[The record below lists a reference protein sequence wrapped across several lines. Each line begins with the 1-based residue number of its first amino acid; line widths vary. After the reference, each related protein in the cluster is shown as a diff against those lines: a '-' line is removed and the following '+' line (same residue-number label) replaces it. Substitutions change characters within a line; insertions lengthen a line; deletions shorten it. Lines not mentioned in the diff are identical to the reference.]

1 MQVSFKI
8 VLHKLKMVKCKKCL
22 LDGHNIRTCGKEKKA
37 ASKAAK
43 PAKLKPKS
51 VCKPSQLEKDESSS
65 GKDLKDETEDDV
77 PALFMAK
84 CGTLVSKLEF
94 DALKSVFA
102 EFTFMEEHSGSDF
115 AEQDMEMC
123 EKLQIL
129 PNNAAKLR
137 EIYVEQAGELEKFFK

>member
-1 MQVSFKI
+1 
-8 VLHKLKMVKCKKCL
+8 MVKCKKCL
-22 LDGHNIRTCGKEKKA
+22 LDGHNIRTCGKPVKKA

-43 PAKLKPKS
+43 PTKSERKPKS
-51 VCKPSQLEKDESSS
+51 EP
-65 GKDLKDETEDDV
+65 KDETEDDV

-102 EFTFMEEHSGSDF
+102 EFTNMEEHAGSDF

-137 EIYVEQAGELEKFFK
+137 EIYVEQFSELKKFFD